1 VAPHWL
7 ILVSGPKTWGWCTFF
22 HFLLICQFIVAL
34 LHQSDKNGTKIEG
47 SKMLWRCYI
56 EMDLDIFDF
65 DILFV
70 CGAAKSECKFAW
82 PSRVLPHMKVGDL
95 LSPP

>member
-1 VAPHWL
+1 MVAFPDFPSEERPGHMYT
-7 ILVSGPKTWGWCTFF
+7 SGGISP
-22 HFLLICQFIVAL
+22 LM
-34 LHQSDKNGTKIEG
+34 KNGTKIEG
-47 SKMLWRCYI
+47 SKMLWPCYI

-70 CGAAKSECKFAW
+70 CGAGKSECKFAW
-82 PSRVLPHMKVGDL
+82 PRGVLPHMKVGGL

>member
-1 VAPHWL
+1 VGQVH
-7 ILVSGPKTWGWCTFF
+7 FF

-47 SKMLWRCYI
+47 SKMMWRCYI

-70 CGAAKSECKFAW
+70 CGAAKSECKFA
-82 PSRVLPHMKVGDL
+82 
-95 LSPP
+95 